1 MDDEY
6 QPPDLA
12 PIRHL
17 KPVPFVGQHNAKNK
31 AKRMSTAKQQHR
43 VLQLAAASLTNP
55 EISEVMNKEGYRWSV
70 RKVKDF
76 LQETLREWTRI
87 NSDRLGEYREMK
99 LFELEQLK
107 RAVWTS
113 ALKGDTDA
121 VREARALIKTQLEMS
136 GAAAPRRHEHKVA
149 LDVDIEPGEIEAME
163 RAWINAAPP
172 IELPPGEDIPEV
184 EIVE

>member
-1 MDDEY
+1 MDDDY

-12 PIRHL
+12 PDRHL
-17 KPVPFVGQHNAKNK
+17 KPVPFQGQHNAKNK
-31 AKRMSTAKQQHR
+31 SKRLTKAKQQHR
-43 VLQLAAASLTNP
+43 VLQLAAAALTDA
-55 EISEVMNKEGYRWSV
+55 EIREVMRKDGYRWSYDKV
-70 RKVKDF
+70 RNF
-76 LQETLREWTRI
+76 LRDTLKEWTRL
-87 NSDRLGEYREMK
+87 NSDRLAEYREIT

-107 RAVWTS
+107 RAVWTD

-121 VREARALIKTQLEMS
+121 VREARSVIKTQLEMS

-172 IELPPGEDIPEV
+172 LELPPGEDIPEV